1 MPKKKLKIVVYED
14 DAEMQDLVEEA
25 KSALLE
31 RTKSKNS
38 RVQCIVPHL
47 IASQEEFDDW
57 LSSGGVRDTYFAV
70 VDLQIDEDDWEGVRA
85 VEELRKTRK
94 YEDFPIVVFS
104 KTSNQHSRQRAYVA
118 GATSYVKK
126 PINRDRLVEALSGII
141 GYWLDLHEKHFAS
154 G

>member
-14 DAEMQDLVEEA
+14 DAEMQALVEDA
-25 KSALLE
+25 KAVLLE

-47 IASQEEFDDW
+47 VASQEQFDDW
-57 LSSGGVRDTYFAV
+57 ISSGGERDAYFAV

-85 VEELRKTRK
+85 VRELRKTRA

-104 KTSNQHSRQRAYVA
+104 KTSNQHARERAYTA
-118 GATSYVKK
+118 GATSYIKK
-126 PINRDRLVEALSGII
+126 PINRDRLVETLSGII
-141 GYWLDLHEKHFAS
+141 GYWVDLHEKRFA
-154 G
+154 